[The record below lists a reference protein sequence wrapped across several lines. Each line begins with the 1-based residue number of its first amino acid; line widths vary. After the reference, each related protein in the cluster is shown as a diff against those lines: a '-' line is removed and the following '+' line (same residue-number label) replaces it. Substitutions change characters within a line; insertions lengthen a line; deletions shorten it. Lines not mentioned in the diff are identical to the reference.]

1 MCGIRIGE
9 VNVVCTVIVQNL
21 VRNEEEMLAFCSL
34 SLLMVERRSE
44 VSEVWVESRGENLE
58 EPDFRMSFEV

>member
-1 MCGIRIGE
+1 MCGYRIGE

>member
-44 VSEVWVESRGENLE
+44 VSEVWAESRGENLE